1 MLTTRPN
8 SKPMIQVHSNFLE
21 ELSDYLSEHED
32 DADAKM
38 LLGQLNMYIDNQAVV
53 NNYQADT
60 MAFIAKELGG

>member
-1 MLTTRPN
+1 
-8 SKPMIQVHSNFLE
+8 MIQVHSNFLE